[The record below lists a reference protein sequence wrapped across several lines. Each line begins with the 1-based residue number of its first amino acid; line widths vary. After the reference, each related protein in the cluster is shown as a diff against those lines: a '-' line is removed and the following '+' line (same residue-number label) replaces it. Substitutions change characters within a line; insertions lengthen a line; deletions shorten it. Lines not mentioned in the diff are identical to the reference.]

1 MSNDGGHKQYD
12 ATQTK
17 RDRAKRDGNIARSQ
31 EISGVAAFAA
41 SALTAFALLGL
52 LGPAIAS
59 GFSAQLH
66 APAMSLPIPWI
77 LSIATLALAPPL
89 AAAVAATGLSFAQ
102 AGGLRAVPIK
112 LAFDKLNP
120 AAGMKRMF
128 GVEAAVTAV
137 RAIVAF
143 GAATLAVAPIVR
155 DTFARA
161 DSMLAVPAFG
171 ELAKGSAE
179 RALAAVALVG
189 VFFAGVDYA
198 LARKKWLKELK
209 MTHDELKRDTK
220 ENDGDPQT
228 RSRRKSLHRRLVRG
242 SLTRVREA
250 SFVVTNPTH
259 IAIALKYDPPRV
271 NVPEIVVRAADEGAA
286 HVRAMARDLGIPL
299 VENVPLARALYASGE
314 AGRPIANEHF
324 IAVAQIIAELARAG
338 AMS

>member
-1 MSNDGGHKQYD
+1 MSSEGGHKHYD

-17 RDRAKRDGNIARSQ
+17 RDRAKREGNTARSQ
-31 EISGVAAFAA
+31 EISGVAAFGA

-77 LSIATLALAPPL
+77 VSVATLALVPPI
-89 AAAVAATGLSFAQ
+89 AAALAATGLSFAQ
-102 AGGLRAVPIK
+102 SGGLRAVPLK

-120 AAGMKRMF
+120 VAGIQRML
-128 GVEAAVTAV
+128 GAEAAVTAV

-155 DTFARA
+155 DTFVRA
-161 DSMLAVPAFG
+161 GSALPVSAFG
-171 ELAKGSAE
+171 ELARGSAE

-189 VFFAGVDYA
+189 LLFAGVDYA
-198 LARKKWLKELK
+198 LARKKWLKDLK

-228 RSRRKSLHRRLVRG
+228 RARRKSLHRQLVRG

-250 SFVVTNPTH
+250 SFIVTNPTH

-271 NVPEIVVRAADEGAA
+271 NVPEIIVRATDEGAA
-286 HVRAMARDLGIPL
+286 QVRARARDLGIPL

-314 AGRPIANEHF
+314 VGRPIANEHF
-324 IAVAQIIAELARAG
+324 VAVAQIIAELARAG
-338 AMS
+338 ALS